1 MHTITESPGWR
12 GLDGVGLDYI
22 RALASLWPG
31 VLDPGGW
38 GRGCVVYMGAIRA
51 GMGSPGRV
59 LGDPDAILGDGLASG
74 QAMPWAPSWRL
85 SSRANRARS
94 GDPIGRPGRA
104 LVHLMT

>member
-1 MHTITESPGWR
+1 MPTITESPGWQ
-12 GLDGVGLDYI
+12 GLDGVGLDYV

-59 LGDPDAILGDGLASG
+59 LGDPGAILGDPGIRASGALGAVLASEL
-74 QAMPWAPSWRL
+74 ASK
-85 SSRANRARS
+85 SRPLR
-94 GDPIGRPGRA
+94 
-104 LVHLMT
+104 